1 MTNSGDLHF
10 GYQRRSNNWTSLRL
24 INVYRLGLASI
35 FFSQAFIQKSP
46 LLNIIDLS
54 LYAWTSFAY
63 LLLALT
69 MMLWSWI
76 DRRNFQIQVSVQVYF
91 DIIAIIFL
99 MHACGGISTGLGMLL
114 VISIAVIGLIGEES
128 MATVFAS
135 LASVGL
141 LAEFYY
147 ASTQTF
153 FHGGTSTQVGLLGAS
168 LFATALVTQTL
179 TQRVQKSEAVIRQKE
194 IDVANLSALNFE
206 IIQNM
211 QSGVIALDR
220 EDQVRHIN
228 DIARD
233 MLGQLHPKN
242 LAMKAVPFALEE
254 TFPDIFLELDRWR
267 HSDTP
272 TTQLLTTGK
281 SGFGIQVSFHDLS
294 SMSHRGTLVFLDNI
308 SKLKQQM
315 QQSKLASLGHLTAN
329 IAHEIRNPLGAIT
342 HAAQLL
348 AESPKLAE
356 TDHRLT
362 EIIQH
367 HSSRINAIIED
378 IQQLSKGRKADK
390 DRVKIRQW
398 LENFVDYYCQT
409 DEIGH
414 NRFELQIDTQS
425 DWISFDTGHLNRI
438 LVNLCNNART
448 HSGIDS
454 AIHIKVYDDRE
465 DTTCIEVADQGLGI
479 DEKTIDKIFEPFYTT
494 STTGTGLGLFI
505 VDQLCDMNGASISV
519 DRNEFGGA
527 SFIIHLAKEPGVSVG
542 ESAVPAL

>member
-220 EDQVRHIN
+220 MEQVRHIN

-233 MLGQLHPKN
+233 MLKQLYSEQ
-242 LAMKAVPFALEE
+242 LANQSVPFELKTA
-254 TFPDIFLELDRWR
+254 FPDVFQSLDQWR
-267 HSDTP
+267 HSKSP
-272 TTQLLTTGK
+272 TTQLLSTRK
-281 SGFGIQVSFHDLS
+281 SGFGIQVSFHELS
-294 SMSHRGTLVFLDNI
+294 SRSHKGTLIFLDNV

-342 HAAQLL
+342 HAAELL
-348 AESPKLAE
+348 AENQALPE
-356 TDHRLT
+356 TDRRLT
-362 EIIQH
+362 QIIH
-367 HSSRINAIIED
+367 NHSARINDIIED
-378 IQQLSKGRKADK
+378 IMQLSKGRKANRD
-390 DRVKIRQW
+390 VIRIREW
-398 LENFVDYYCQT
+398 LENFVEFYCQSGDANPNCFRLDIRT
-409 DEIGH
+409 RRDKV
-414 NRFELQIDTQS
+414 F
-425 DWISFDTGHLNRI
+425 FDTGHLNRI

-448 HSGIDS
+448 HGNSDLPVY
-454 AIHIKVYDDRE
+454 IKAYDDAGGAP
-465 DTTCIEVADQGLGI
+465 CIEVADQGHGI
-479 DEKTIDKIFEPFYTT
+479 DKNQMDKIFEPFYTT
-494 STTGTGLGLFI
+494 NHAGSGLGLYI
-505 VDQLCDMNGASISV
+505 VDQLCDMNGASISL
-519 DRNEFGGA
+519 RENEYGGA
-527 SFIIHLAKEPGVSVG
+527 SFVIQFSD
-542 ESAVPAL
+542 PA